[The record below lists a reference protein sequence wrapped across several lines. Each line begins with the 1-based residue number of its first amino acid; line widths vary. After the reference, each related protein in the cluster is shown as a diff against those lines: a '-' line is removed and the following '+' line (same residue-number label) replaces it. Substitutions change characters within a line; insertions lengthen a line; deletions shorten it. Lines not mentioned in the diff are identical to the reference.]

1 MNTGS
6 SKRKERWNRPSA
18 TLPVR
23 WKLFSDKN
31 TSGSIEPVQENNCHE
46 LERLQPSPLTV
57 HSPFRA
63 SPSETKR
70 RELGRLNTKRR
81 VNRDSFALRSTKRR
95 FKRNNTRAATFETG
109 TRPVASVAPL
119 WKWHEKT
126 RAAGSPKSRALK
138 SRALAYVVRCL
149 CEL

>member
-23 WKLFSDKN
+23 WKLFSDKS

-63 SPSETKR
+63 SPSETKSSADKILSAALVATHSPCDLPSDDSNATTR
-70 RELGRLNTKRR
+70 GRQHLKQARDQLLLLHVYGSGMRKQEQR
-81 VNRDSFALRSTKRR
+81 VHR
-95 FKRNNTRAATFETG
+95 RAA
-109 TRPVASVAPL
+109 R
-119 WKWHEKT
+119 
-126 RAAGSPKSRALK
+126 
-138 SRALAYVVRCL
+138 
-149 CEL
+149 